1 MQQFRGCVMRVR
13 VSFLAGLAVA
23 MALAAPASAGEALY
37 PTVRLGSGDQ
47 PMGGAGGAAF
57 AGTSTG
63 LPGWLLWAL
72 TPEFQGGTTRLGAAG
87 LADPTYRGVA
97 WTLPL
102 ASSVWQRNDRLSF
115 GFSLG
120 NGLAN
125 GLGEALIDDDTLDPR
140 APHPTPST
148 RLGATLGYQ
157 VTQSIH
163 LYVMFDHVSVSG
175 IAREDEISNDLGMR
189 LGLRF

>member
-1 MQQFRGCVMRVR
+1 MQQFRFRDMRVP
-13 VSFLAGLAVA
+13 VSVLVGLAFLAAVTGPVRA
-23 MALAAPASAGEALY
+23 DDAVF
-37 PTVRLGSGDQ
+37 PTVRLGTGDQ
-47 PMGGAGGAAF
+47 AMGGSRAAF

-72 TPEFQGGTTRLGAAG
+72 TPQFQGGTTPLGASG
-87 LADPTYRGVA
+87 QADPTYRGVA

-102 ASSVWQRNDRLSF
+102 ASGLWQRNDRLSF

-120 NGLAN
+120 NGL
-125 GLGEALIDDDTLDPR
+125 GDSLVDDQTLDPR
-140 APHPTPST
+140 APHPTPTT
-148 RLGATLGYQ
+148 RVGAAIGYQ
-157 VTQSIH
+157 VTDSIG